1 MSSYDEKLAA
11 KKARYL
17 ELAESNREKSNA
29 EFKKA
34 DLSEG
39 ATGIPFGQPILV
51 GHHSEGRHRRT
62 IDRADKA
69 MRRSID
75 ADAKA
80 DHYERKAAGV
90 GKGGISS
97 DDPEAITKLQAKID
111 AGKDLQ
117 AFMKAANKIVRRKGD
132 SNSKVATLVQ
142 LGMTDAEA
150 LKLLTPDFCNR
161 YGFAPY
167 MLSNNN
173 ANMKRMEERIEQ
185 LRAAPT
191 ARQEFFYCEGEV
203 RIVVAPELNRTQ
215 VFFPGKPPEAV
226 RSALK
231 AHGFRWARS
240 QGAWQRHISNQAFYW
255 ADIIARQY
263 SPA

>member
-11 KKARYL
+11 RKARYL
-17 ELAESNREKSNA
+17 ELADSNREKSNA

-69 MRRSID
+69 MRRSIE

-97 DDPEAITKLQAKID
+97 DDPEAVTKLQAKID
-111 AGKDLQ
+111 AGKALQ

-132 SNSKVATLVQ
+132 SNSKVAALVQ

-167 MLSNNN
+167 MLANNN
-173 ANMKRMEERIEQ
+173 ANIKRMEERIEQ
-185 LRAAPT
+185 LQEMPT
-191 ARQEFFYCEGEV
+191 TRQEYFYGESE
-203 RIVVAPELNRTQ
+203 VVVVVDPSINRTQ
-215 VFFPGKPPEAV
+215 LRFPAKPPEDV
-226 RSALK
+226 RTLLK
-231 AHGFRWARS
+231 AHGFRWAPS
-240 QGAWQRHISNQAFYW
+240 QGAWQRHISKQAFYW
-255 ADIIARQY
+255 ANIIAMQY
-263 SPA
+263 DPA